1 MERQKENQEHD
12 ADKNRNRRVFAS
24 QDFIRLHASFVL
36 AALLR
41 LDDRVFHQLFN
52 EAVAHIGKRRV
63 AVESPLLLHLQNR
76 MLDQFFFVLVEPE
89 HLFHRRIAL
98 DEPRCGKAR
107 ADARCLRMVLNL
119 MAHRV
124 DAPVDRTR
132 LAEIIHLRQNLPFRR
147 AHRLVHQL
155 RHAVCRRRADR
166 DNRNAERLRHLLDV
180 DAAAVSG
187 QLVHHVE
194 CQHHRNAQR
203 QQLQRQIEIA
213 LQIRRVDD
221 VDDAVRLLPQNI
233 IARHDLFCRIW
244 TQGVNAGQVYHG
256 AVFLPAH
263 LPALLLDRYAGKIA
277 HMLIGARELVEKRRL
292 SAVLIARQCKNHSG
306 TSSTVMLLASSLRS
320 VRL

>member
-155 RHAVCRRRADR
+155 RPECRA
-166 DNRNAERLRHLLDV
+166 
-180 DAAAVSG
+180 
-187 QLVHHVE
+187 
-194 CQHHRNAQR
+194 
-203 QQLQRQIEIA
+203 
-213 LQIRRVDD
+213 
-221 VDDAVRLLPQNI
+221 
-233 IARHDLFCRIW
+233 
-244 TQGVNAGQVYHG
+244 
-256 AVFLPAH
+256 
-263 LPALLLDRYAGKIA
+263 
-277 HMLIGARELVEKRRL
+277 
-292 SAVLIARQCKNHSG
+292 SAP
-306 TSSTVMLLASSLRS
+306 SS
-320 VRL
+320 